1 MINDVAVVVKAKVGI
16 LASLIVFDANPST
29 TVDLILNS
37 HVLRGP
43 QDKVSTAR
51 LDKDWQDE
59 GPLRISDLFD
69 IDLENLA
76 VAEEFGTE

>member
-29 TVDLILNS
+29 SVDLILNA

-51 LDKDWQDE
+51 LDEDWQDE
-59 GPLRISDLFD
+59 SPLRISDLFD
-69 IDLENLA
+69 INLENLA
-76 VAEEFGTE
+76 IAEEFGTE

>member
-51 LDKDWQDE
+51 LDEDWQDE
-59 GPLRISDLFD
+59 CPLWISDLFD